1 MDHVKH
7 EIPVKIQARG
17 KVKGAGECESTFRQG
32 SLSWKH
38 KLVIHKA
45 MRLDTFTK

>member
-1 MDHVKH
+1 MDHVKP

-32 SLSWKH
+32 SLSWKN

-45 MRLDTFTK
+45 EVG

>member
-17 KVKGAGECESTFRQG
+17 KVKEAGECESTFRQG
-32 SLSWKH
+32 SLSW
-38 KLVIHKA
+38 
-45 MRLDTFTK
+45 